1 MRSRIGEALEKIPVD
16 STVVLTSADGT
27 LARLGASEFEGTAWL
42 EGGTDAW
49 ITAGQETAQG
59 EERMATATDDV
70 WLRPYDRGG
79 DVTQAMNAYLEWELA
94 LVAQIEADGTTQ
106 FRPFEAG

>member
-1 MRSRIGEALEKIPVD
+1 MAQVPAG

-27 LARLGASEFEGTAWL
+27 LARLAASEFEATAWL

-49 ITAGQETAQG
+49 IAAGQKTTQG
-59 EERMATATDDV
+59 EEHMVTATDDV

-79 DVTQAMNAYLEWELA
+79 DITQAMNAYLEWELA

-106 FRPFEAG
+106 FRTFEAG